1 MKIQTKVNSESS
13 SPSWMDND
21 RPVRRA
27 GYTILLLFVF
37 GVGAWAVF
45 APLESAA
52 IAAGVVQVEGKRKL
66 VQHLEGGIVAEL
78 AVANGDSVE
87 QGQPLILL
95 DATKD
100 RAEKQILRGR
110 IFNTQALVDRLQA
123 ERDDLLNVAFSAS
136 LIDTAALDQRAQI
149 AMDNE
154 TSLFSVRM
162 ADRLGEES
170 VVQSRISGAS
180 ELARSKGI
188 IVDSL
193 EEEIADL
200 KILLADGYVDKQ
212 RLRQLERT
220 KNQTLGEL
228 SDLDVAM
235 REGQLKVLQIRKRF
249 KTQVVD
255 SLTEAREKLY
265 DLEQQYEAVAD
276 RVARATIRSPVKG
289 TVLNVEINTIGA
301 VVTPGQ
307 TLMEIVPDADKLVID
322 ARVSPM
328 DIDRVE
334 VGQPAEVRFSVFK
347 DAYMVSGTLTKLS
360 ADRLVDQGSDMPY
373 YSAEIRLLEEDLHL
387 LRGMSLVPGMP
398 AEVLIKTGERT
409 MMRYLT
415 SPLARITSRSLI
427 ED

>member
-1 MKIQTKVNSESS
+1 MKIETKVNSESS

-27 GYTILLLFVF
+27 GYTTLLLFVF

-123 ERDDLLNVAFSAS
+123 ERDDLLNVAFSAP

-162 ADRLGEES
+162 ADRLG
-170 VVQSRISGAS
+170 
-180 ELARSKGI
+180 
-188 IVDSL
+188 
-193 EEEIADL
+193 
-200 KILLADGYVDKQ
+200 
-212 RLRQLERT
+212 
-220 KNQTLGEL
+220 
-228 SDLDVAM
+228 
-235 REGQLKVLQIRKRF
+235 
-249 KTQVVD
+249 
-255 SLTEAREKLY
+255 
-265 DLEQQYEAVAD
+265 
-276 RVARATIRSPVKG
+276 
-289 TVLNVEINTIGA
+289 
-301 VVTPGQ
+301 
-307 TLMEIVPDADKLVID
+307 
-322 ARVSPM
+322 
-328 DIDRVE
+328 
-334 VGQPAEVRFSVFK
+334 
-347 DAYMVSGTLTKLS
+347 
-360 ADRLVDQGSDMPY
+360 
-373 YSAEIRLLEEDLHL
+373 
-387 LRGMSLVPGMP
+387 
-398 AEVLIKTGERT
+398 
-409 MMRYLT
+409 
-415 SPLARITSRSLI
+415 
-427 ED
+427 